1 VDGTEKWW
9 KVLRSCGTEM
19 NWKVKISGVNGTKMW
34 WQVQRY
40 SKWYRDVV
48 EGTKM
53 WLKVQRCG

>member
-1 VDGTEKWW
+1 MQNVDGTEKWW

-48 EGTKM
+48 EGTEI
-53 WLKVQRCG
+53 